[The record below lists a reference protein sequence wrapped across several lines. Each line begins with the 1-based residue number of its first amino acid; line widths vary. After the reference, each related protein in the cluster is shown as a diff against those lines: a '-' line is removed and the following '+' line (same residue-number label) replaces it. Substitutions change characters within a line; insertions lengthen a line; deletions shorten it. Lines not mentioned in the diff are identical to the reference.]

1 MRHTWE
7 GGWWETHTATPHPSL
22 RTFVVGEYTG
32 WTEQTIAPVRRL
44 EIASPIIPL
53 ILNFGPSYRLTDGQR
68 ADAYTCDSFV
78 AGVYDTWVAVEGST
92 HACAAQVN
100 FTPIGARVLLNRPM
114 HELYGQS
121 VCVRTLF
128 GAAGAQLVD
137 AMGNAGAWAERFALL
152 DQFLVARASQAST
165 SVCAPEVV
173 WAWQTLVDT
182 HGSRTIGQLTQYTGW
197 SAKRLIAGFRDAVGV
212 TPKTAARL
220 LRFAAVIERL
230 DAADAA
236 TWSSRALDHGYFDQ
250 SHLTRD
256 FAEFTGCTP
265 TAYVKTR
272 LAGGGGVAS
281 LVG

>member
-7 GGWWETHTATPHPSL
+7 GGWWETHSAKPHPSL
-22 RTFVVGEYTG
+22 RTLVVGEYTG

-44 EIASPIIPL
+44 EVASPIIPL

-68 ADAYTCDSFV
+68 IDAYTRDSFV

-92 HACAAQVN
+92 HGCAAQVN
-100 FTPIGARVLLNRPM
+100 FTPIGARVLLQRPM
-114 HELYGQS
+114 HEVFGQS
-121 VCVRTLF
+121 VCVSALF
-128 GAAGAQLVD
+128 GAAGTQLID
-137 AMGNAGAWAERFALL
+137 AMGNAVTWAERFALL
-152 DQFLVARASQAST
+152 DQFLCARASRAKL
-165 SVCAPEVV
+165 SVCAPEVS
-173 WAWQTLVDT
+173 WAWQTLAAS
-182 HGSRTIGQLTQYTGW
+182 HGVCTIGHLMQYTGW
-197 SAKRLIAGFRDAVGV
+197 SAKRLITGFRDAVGV

-220 LRFAAVIERL
+220 LRFAAVVEQL

-236 TWSSRALDHGYFDQ
+236 TWSARALDRGYFDQ

-256 FAEFTGCTP
+256 FAEFAGCTP